1 MTLWVC
7 RAGKNGE
14 YENRF
19 LEDNCVYC
27 TWNDLPNSLLSY
39 GSRKELQEH
48 FEETNPG
55 IKPKTALNWAGQVWN
70 FSHGIKE
77 GDIIALPSKIQPTI
91 HFGEIVGGYD
101 FVNSNDIPYQHSHK
115 VKWVAKDVPKSLF
128 DESILYSFGSLLTI
142 FKLKQELAI
151 KKVVDKFLSGKT
163 IKSDSGELPELEPDK
178 VLDVEN
184 EALNEISDMLIR
196 KTKGHKMATLID
208 GILRAQGFSTYVSP
222 PGPDY
227 GVDILASSG
236 LLGFGSPKIC
246 VQVKTTDAPVD
257 RPTLNQLVG
266 TMKTFGAEYGLL
278 VSWSGFKNS
287 VMAEIP
293 KEFFNIRFW
302 SHKEIMEQ
310 FLKYYEV
317 LDPEIKEMIP
327 LKKIWILDD
336 QAD

>member
-1 MTLWVC
+1 MTIWVC

-19 LEDNCVYC
+19 LEDNRVYC

-39 GSRKELQEH
+39 QSKNDLQEH
-48 FEETNPG
+48 FMDTDPG
-55 IKPKTALNWAGQVWN
+55 IKPNKAVNWAGQVWN
-70 FSHGIKE
+70 FAHEIKE
-77 GDIIALPSKIQPTI
+77 GDLIALPSKIQPVI
-91 HFGEIVGGYD
+91 HFGRVTGDYE
-101 FVNSNDIPYQHSHK
+101 FENTNSIPYQHSHK
-115 VKWVAKDVPKSLF
+115 VEWIAKDVPKSMF
-128 DESILYSFGSLLTI
+128 DQSILYSMSGMLTI
-142 FKLKQELAI
+142 FKLKQEAII
-151 KKVVDKFLSGKT
+151 KKVIDKFISENTLK
-163 IKSDSGELPELEPDK
+163 PDPVK
-178 VLDVEN
+178 PDPKPVLDVEN
-184 EALNEISDMLIR
+184 EALSAISDMLIR
-196 KTKGHKMATLID
+196 KTKGHKMAALID

-222 PGPDY
+222 PGQDR

-236 LLGFGSPKIC
+236 ILGFGSPKIC

-257 RPTLNQLVG
+257 RPTLSQLVG

-302 SHKEIMEQ
+302 SHKEILEQ
-310 FLKYYEV
+310 FLKYYDV
-317 LDPEIKEMIP
+317 LDPDIKEMIP